1 MNEATD
7 RITIEEY
14 LEYLYKVYKTK
25 DAFFAERVFLGAF
38 SSANPIGGREALVNY
53 LQQYVETNSAKLAKA
68 FKSQKEQELKSE
80 KIRDISV
87 AFDAV
92 AGAVNDLLDDYR
104 KGYNLD
110 EIEKPYLT
118 AHDLFKMDVSFVKT
132 ACSKY
137 MDDAE
142 TSQSVISLLEK
153 IKNTKSISK
162 IFQQDDYYAVP
173 FEELIYTL
181 YDFNLVGK
189 ELFQIEPSSQIEY
202 AKEVFNDVIPSVFR
216 NSKNYFDKLAVLNLD
231 RYRPSLI
238 SKKKFATEI
247 NKIIFY
253 RNLLNFDKTGII
265 PTFDGFVLGHADQYQ
280 DVENLKTQ
288 LRKIYSLGFDFEKFK
303 TMQSNIIFN
312 PEDLNLVPQKIIAHR
327 TCRKNNSKAMGIV
340 LADKDENVFYLIHA
354 YIEDELNPAST
365 YEIQLN
371 VLFDGN
377 IENRVQLIR
386 LDNWET
392 QQSHKNIANK
402 LQTKTHTHFYNQF
415 DLIRGKENGGF
426 DISHNL
432 ENGAVTFDKAFVTFV
447 KSLGLK
453 LALQK
458 DILKQISKSNPST
471 GTGL

>member
-1 MNEATD
+1 MVKVESFTMDHTKVKAPFVRKCGLLTGEKGDKVSKFDLRFMQPNEAAIPTAALHALEHLLAGYLREEVD
-7 RITIEEY
+7 NVIDLSPMGCRTGFYFIVWGNVEPETIKIA
-14 LEYLYKVYKTK
+14 LINALKKVVNSTEVPAANAIQCGNYR
-25 DAFFAERVFLGAF
+25 DLSLHGA
-38 SSANPIGGREALVNY
+38 
-53 LQQYVETNSAKLAKA
+53 
-68 FKSQKEQELKSE
+68 
-80 KIRDISV
+80 
-87 AFDAV
+87 
-92 AGAVNDLLDDYR
+92 
-104 KGYNLD
+104 
-110 EIEKPYLT
+110 
-118 AHDLFKMDVSFVKT
+118 
-132 ACSKY
+132 
-137 MDDAE
+137 
-142 TSQSVISLLEK
+142 
-153 IKNTKSISK
+153 
-162 IFQQDDYYAVP
+162 
-173 FEELIYTL
+173 
-181 YDFNLVGK
+181 
-189 ELFQIEPSSQIEY
+189 IEY

-253 RNLLNFDKTGII
+253 RNLLNFNQTGII

-303 TMQSNIIFN
+303 TMQANIIFN

-386 LDNWET
+386 LDNWQT
-392 QQSHKNIANK
+392 QQYHKNIANK

-458 DILKQISKSNPST
+458 DILKQFSKSNPST

>member
-1 MNEATD
+1 MNETND
-7 RITIEEY
+7 KITMQEY
-14 LEYLYKVYKTK
+14 LDYLYNVYTTK
-25 DAFFAERVFLGAF
+25 GIFFAEKILKGAF
-38 SSANPIGGREALVNY
+38 TSANPVGGREALVNY
-53 LQQYVETNSAKLAKA
+53 LQAYVEVNSAKLAKV
-68 FKSQKEQELKSE
+68 FKSQKEQHLKSE

-104 KGYNLD
+104 KGYKLGED
-110 EIEKPYLT
+110 EKSQIS
-118 AHDLFKMDVSFVKT
+118 AHDLFKIDVSFIKT

-137 MDDAE
+137 MADTE
-142 TSQSVISLLEK
+142 TSQSVINLLEK
-153 IKNTKSISK
+153 VKSTKSISK

-181 YDFNLVGK
+181 YDFNLVSK
-189 ELFQIEPSSQIEY
+189 DLFQIEPSSQLEY
-202 AKEVFNDVIPSVFR
+202 AKEVFDDVIPSVFR

-238 SKKKFATEI
+238 SKKKFAAEI

-265 PTFDGFVLGHADQYQ
+265 PTFEGFVLGHADQYQ

-312 PEDLNLVPQKIIAHR
+312 PENLNLVPEKIIAHR

-340 LADKDENVFYLIHA
+340 LADRDENVFYLIHT
-354 YIEDELNPAST
+354 YIEDELNPNST

-432 ENGAVTFDKAFVTFV
+432 ENGAIAFDKAFVIFV
-447 KSLGLK
+447 KSLGLNF
-453 LALQK
+453 ALQK
-458 DILKQISKSNPST
+458 DILKQFSKSNPT
-471 GTGL
+471 IVTGL